1 MTGVIGLLPRVR
13 AFIEREHSHF
23 IGGAWMESAGGGT
36 FATLNPATGGELA
49 RVASGDAT
57 DIDRAVAAAR
67 SAFPAWAAMMPA
79 ARERLLH
86 TFADLV
92 EQNREALAQLES
104 LDNGKPFANAFNVE
118 TNVALGQLRY
128 YAGWPTKL
136 TGETYPVSSPGYHV
150 YSRREPL
157 GVCAAITPW
166 NYSLVMAMQKIG
178 PALASG
184 NTLVLKPAEQTPLT
198 ALFLAELAAEAG
210 IPAGVLNVVTG
221 FGRSAGRALV
231 GHSEVAKVGF
241 TGSTEVGREILAGAA
256 GNFKRVSLELGGK
269 SPLIIFP
276 DADLDTAADA
286 AFWGIFA
293 NSGQNC
299 VAASRLYVHA
309 AAYDRVLEGL
319 IARARAVRVRPGM
332 EEGSELGPLISA
344 DQLARVQRYVDIGRS
359 EGAELVSGGERLGGD
374 LAGGYFLPPTIFSDV
389 DDKARVGSEEIF
401 GPVLSVF
408 RFHSETEVLE
418 RANRTTFGLA
428 AAVWTNDLSRA
439 HRMAAALRSGVVW
452 INTYDWFDP
461 SVPFGGIGQSGQG
474 RELGRQ
480 VMEMYTELKSV
491 WVKVGESGE
500 ERA

>member
-1 MTGVIGLLPRVR
+1 MTRKIDMLPRVK

-23 IGGAWMESAGGGT
+23 IGGAWTRSVSGET
-36 FATLNPATGGELA
+36 FATLNPATGRELA
-49 RVASGDAT
+49 RVASADAGDV
-57 DIDRAVAAAR
+57 DHAVAAAQR
-67 SAFPAWAAMMPA
+67 AFPAWAAIVPA
-79 ARERLLH
+79 ARERLLFA
-86 TFADLV
+86 FADLV
-92 EQNREALAQLES
+92 ERNQEVLAQLES
-104 LDNGKPFANAFNVE
+104 LDNGKPFATAFNVE

-128 YAGWPTKL
+128 FAGWPTKL

-221 FGRSAGRALV
+221 FGKSAGRALV
-231 GHSEVAKVGF
+231 THSDVAKVGF

-276 DADLDTAADA
+276 DADLDAAADA

-309 AAYDRVLEGL
+309 DAYDRVLEAVV
-319 IARARAVRVRPGM
+319 ARARTVRVRPGM
-332 EEGSELGPLISA
+332 EEGSELGPIISA
-344 DQLARVQRYVDIGRS
+344 EQLGRVQHYIEIGRS

-374 LAGGYFLPPTIFSDV
+374 LASGYFLQPTIFRDV
-389 DDKARVGSEEIF
+389 DDTARIGSEEVF

-408 RFHSETEVLE
+408 RFRSEAEVLE
-418 RANRTTFGLA
+418 RANRTKFGLA

-491 WVKVGESGE
+491 WVKIGVSGE
-500 ERA
+500 ERV